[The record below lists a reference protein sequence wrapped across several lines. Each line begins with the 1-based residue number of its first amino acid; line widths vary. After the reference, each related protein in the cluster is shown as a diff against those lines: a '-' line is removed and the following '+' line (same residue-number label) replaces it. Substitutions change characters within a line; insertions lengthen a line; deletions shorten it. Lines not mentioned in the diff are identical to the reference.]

1 MTERRASW
9 SETEWRRKKI
19 IFIRKKFLFRLPERW
34 RGYFGSI
41 FWQLVLKIKKGGDAG
56 DDKV

>member
-9 SETEWRRKKI
+9 SETEGRRKEI
-19 IFIRKKFLFRLPERW
+19 IFLRKKFLFCLPERW

-41 FWQLVLKIKKGGDAG
+41 FWQLVLKIKKGGDKE